1 MNKAIQLIST
11 FENIGRLVE
20 FIPGVKIFSSAE
32 EDYSYIKINYKD
44 SRDIVII
51 DLKRALGNG
60 MNFLQNVK
68 ITYFTSIVIVITN
81 LNNDDFRN
89 RCFNHGAD
97 YFFDKETE
105 IKEFNDVLNKQLKV
119 LTAEKTLVPEA
130 V

>member
-11 FENIGRLVE
+11 IENLGRLVE
-20 FIPGVKIFSSAE
+20 FIPGVKVYSSAE
-32 EDYSYIKINYKD
+32 EDYSYVKISFKNN
-44 SRDIVII
+44 RDIVII
-51 DLKRALGNG
+51 DLKRAVGNG

-68 ITYFTSIVIVITN
+68 ITYFSSIVIVVTN

-105 IKEFNDVLNKQLKV
+105 IKEFSDVLNKQLKV
-119 LTAEKTLVPEA
+119 ISADRPESVEFA
-130 V
+130 